1 MYYSVNQPPPTIS
14 QQSAQS
20 PSSPYEPLIRR
31 QKRRLYIFLAV
42 IAVVV
47 FGGGTWWYGKIQA
60 ALSQPNP
67 SVAQE
72 GSASA
77 RESRPEVAGV
87 SFGDLLKKQRSYAGW
102 LAGVMDGQIV
112 VMNPQS
118 GEINT
123 LTQVESQWRGPISA
137 LTWSPDRTKLA
148 YLVLPQAEAE
158 GFEANPQA
166 QSQRMGLES
175 VPTPQTFPF
184 GRVVILDVNTK
195 QLIQTGMEVRN
206 TPKSVVW
213 LDDNRL
219 AAITTVLSIY
229 NLVERQAAPVAGA
242 GITDAEGQL
251 QSPLVWNPATESIY
265 YTRVKK
271 VGNQGARVAM
281 QVSLATNS
289 ATELTILRSGL
300 YEDISSSRGV
310 DMAIDVEGK
319 RLAFIGQSSIAY
331 LSLSDNGVHAL
342 PPQDDWLWLKDSIM
356 SEVEWLSPSRVAF
369 VSMAGD
375 GAKVWAVW
383 DVPES
388 KIMTF
393 GRGASAGSW
402 DKGSGRLAL
411 VQAQENK
418 INLLTPNWQSP
429 LESTL
434 ESFDLPWQ
442 SVTW

>member
-14 QQSAQS
+14 QQSSQS
-20 PSSPYEPLIRR
+20 SHYEPVIRQ

-47 FGGGTWWYGKIQA
+47 FGGGTWWYGRIQA
-60 ALSQPNP
+60 ALSQPKP
-67 SVAQE
+67 TTTQQD
-72 GSASA
+72 SASS
-77 RESRPEVAGV
+77 ESKPEVAGV
-87 SFGDLLKKQRSYAGW
+87 SFGDLLKKQRSFAGW
-102 LAGVMDGQIV
+102 LAGVVDGAVV

-137 LTWSPDRTKLA
+137 LAWSPDRTKLA

-158 GFEANPQA
+158 GFEASPQA
-166 QSQRMGLES
+166 QAQRMGLES

-184 GRVVILDVNTK
+184 GRVVVLDVNTK
-195 QLIQTGMEVRN
+195 QLVQTGLEVRN
-206 TPKSVVW
+206 TPKSVIW

-219 AAITTVLSIY
+219 AAITTNLSIY
-229 NLVERQAAPVAGA
+229 NLAEQQAAPVAGA
-242 GITDAEGQL
+242 GITDADGQL

-281 QVSLATNS
+281 QVSLTTNS
-289 ATELTILRSGL
+289 AKELTILRSGL
-300 YEDISSSRGV
+300 YEDVSSSRGV
-310 DMAIDVEGK
+310 DMAMDTEGK
-319 RLAFIGQSSIAY
+319 RLAFIGQTSIAY
-331 LSLSDNGVHAL
+331 LSLADGGVHAL
-342 PPQDDWLWLKDSIM
+342 PPQDDWLWLKDSII

-375 GAKVWAVW
+375 GAKVWVVW
-383 DVPES
+383 DIPEA
-388 KIMTF
+388 KIITF

-411 VQAQENK
+411 VQAAEDT
-418 INLLTPNWQSP
+418 INLLTPNWQNP

-442 SVTW
+442 SITW